1 MLREMDPC
9 LKENRLFHGGWGLG
23 HSLDR
28 FHPKSPKYPFLLS
41 LGSTGP
47 NIYVTGILSSLG
59 FAEHGESLS
68 FSICPV
74 VSLAPGSGDPC
85 FLSTS
90 LGTPSAQT

>member
-1 MLREMDPC
+1 MREMDPC

-59 FAEHGESLS
+59 FAEQRGKSFLFHLS
-68 FSICPV
+68 CGV
-74 VSLAPGSGDPC
+74 PGPR
-85 FLSTS
+85 LW
-90 LGTPSAQT
+90 